1 MKENKWTFKKCL
13 LLILIAIFAYWA
25 IHNFSIVGNI
35 LGTIYNLI
43 FPFILGGC
51 IAFLINLPM
60 AFFERKILKIKEK
73 KNSKN
78 KKNKRVKAEKKSKSI
93 RLISL
98 ILALLVIILI
108 FALIIRLIVPE
119 LINVIRMLID
129 NIPYYI
135 DEVSK
140 LVQKYGNDTVNINTI
155 IENLKANTE
164 NIKNELI
171 NNIPTILTSSISIV
185 SGIIGGIVT
194 FVVAIIFAI
203 YILIDKDKIQMQITK
218 LLYAYLKKEKADKII
233 EIGKISNSTFRN
245 FFSVQC
251 LEAVILGSL
260 CTIGMLIL
268 KIPFAVPIGILICV
282 TSLIPV
288 VGAFIGGA
296 IGAILI
302 VSVSPIKVVTFLIY
316 LVILQQVEGNVIYPK
331 VVGSSV
337 GLPGMWVLVA
347 VTLGG
352 SLGGIVGTLIAV
364 PIATVIYTLL
374 KKDVNKK
381 LEGKNEQVAVSG
393 E

>member
-35 LGTIYNLI
+35 VATIYNLI

-78 KKNKRVKAEKKSKSI
+78 KKNKRAKPERKGKSI

-155 IENLKANTE
+155 IEKA
-164 NIKNELI
+164 K
-171 NNIPTILTSSISIV
+171 
-185 SGIIGGIVT
+185 
-194 FVVAIIFAI
+194 
-203 YILIDKDKIQMQITK
+203 
-218 LLYAYLKKEKADKII
+218 
-233 EIGKISNSTFRN
+233 R
-245 FFSVQC
+245 
-251 LEAVILGSL
+251 
-260 CTIGMLIL
+260 
-268 KIPFAVPIGILICV
+268 
-282 TSLIPV
+282 
-288 VGAFIGGA
+288 
-296 IGAILI
+296 
-302 VSVSPIKVVTFLIY
+302 
-316 LVILQQVEGNVIYPK
+316 
-331 VVGSSV
+331 
-337 GLPGMWVLVA
+337 
-347 VTLGG
+347 
-352 SLGGIVGTLIAV
+352 
-364 PIATVIYTLL
+364 
-374 KKDVNKK
+374 
-381 LEGKNEQVAVSG
+381 
-393 E
+393 

>member
-35 LGTIYNLI
+35 VAAIYNLI

-78 KKNKRVKAEKKSKSI
+78 KKNKRAKPEKKSKFI

-135 DEVSK
+135 DEISK
-140 LVQKYGNDTVNINTI
+140 LVQKYGNDTVNINTV
-155 IENLKANTE
+155 IENLKANSE

-203 YILIDKDKIQMQITK
+203 YILIDKEKIQTQITK
-218 LLYAYLKKEKADKII
+218 ILYAYLKKEKADKII
-233 EIGKISNSTFRN
+233 EIGKISNVTFRN

-268 KIPFAVPIGILICV
+268 KIPFAVPIGILVCV

-302 VSVSPIKVVTFLIY
+302 VSVSPIQVVTFLIY

-364 PIATVIYTLL
+364 PVATVIYTLL
-374 KKDVNKK
+374 REDVNKK
-381 LEGKNEQVAVSG
+381 LVIYKGDKL
-393 E
+393 

>member
-381 LEGKNEQVAVSG
+381 LEGKNEQVAVSD

>member
-35 LGTIYNLI
+35 VAAIYNLI

-78 KKNKRVKAEKKSKSI
+78 KKNKRAKPEKKSKSI

-135 DEVSK
+135 DEISK
-140 LVQKYGNDTVNINTI
+140 LVQKYGNDTVNINTV
-155 IENLKANTE
+155 IENLKANSE

-203 YILIDKDKIQMQITK
+203 YILIDKEKIQTQITK
-218 LLYAYLKKEKADKII
+218 ILYAYMKKEKADKII
-233 EIGKISNSTFRN
+233 EIGKISNVTFRN

-268 KIPFAVPIGILICV
+268 KIPFAVPIGILVCV

-302 VSVSPIKVVTFLIY
+302 VSVNPIQVVTFLIY

-364 PIATVIYTLL
+364 PVATVIYTLL
-374 KKDVNKK
+374 KEDVNKK
-381 LEGKNEQVAVSG
+381 ISKL
-393 E
+393 